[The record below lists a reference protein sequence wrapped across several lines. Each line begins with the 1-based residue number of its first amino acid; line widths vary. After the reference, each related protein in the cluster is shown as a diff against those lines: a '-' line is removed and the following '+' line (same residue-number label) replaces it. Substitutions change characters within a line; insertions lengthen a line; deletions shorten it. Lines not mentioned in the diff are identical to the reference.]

1 MSYSEDYLK
10 LKDYIYTP
18 VRVYIAKPYMV
29 FIYLGRETPDEI
41 RKILTDVSAEKIIKN
56 YRKLASFYGDYWFQ
70 TLSLD
75 DLFDVDNFNKLKDTS
90 NPRKVN
96 LQSTITF
103 YNRMESSTIS
113 DDIRKRIQLTQESDL
128 KKTFLKP
135 IEKPKDSQKG
145 QVSEFQVLEAEP
157 EEIIEGDALIV
168 RYVFD
173 NIFIDDSV
181 GDVKKKIYLTT
192 NILPEFQHIVYE
204 KRKDFNFE
212 SMTHTWIRTSGRP
225 YSVDIFKILR
235 EKKLENVID
244 QDFYNKVKNNEL
256 FLEDYSNNILADI
269 SNFNYDL
276 WVFDFQEIMKNFTQK
291 DIENFTSS
299 KIDANLL
306 FYSVAKKYYPLM
318 KQENF
323 NNVLQGNR
331 PSPPNKTLLGRDF
344 ADQYNMMKFIQDIDY
359 KSVKVSVKDM
369 KVIQIFIHVNYHLY
383 YEPFLQ
389 LRGIFDYFETNE
401 NIPFIKYRDPMTD
414 LTIKK
419 VNKNILQYIPQSV
432 LEDQWIKGEHPQGIH
447 FRIRQSLNPRNP
459 DYNRFAIVNLVEDG
473 KIALKCYW
481 KATNNASFMNVLD
494 CIESLNQL
502 IERVNG
508 IQYELTQ
515 KNRIIKSVDIL
526 KRGRD
531 YFQLSENT
539 EIAFFNVQFKYKPKV
554 DDLLDYNLMD
564 HTLATFYPFVNVV
577 TNKESK
583 SYQGT
588 YLRYKRVSD
597 YDLAIEKYIKNLKEN
612 YDFDDT
618 KIIIALIN
626 IFSKT
631 KEEARKA
638 VEEYNRRNNLPAPQ
652 LESDDV
658 LYDIELIKKIRA
670 ATKQPGVDIE
680 IQDSEEDNVIKI
692 EGVKSINSFSFILNF
707 LYRAIHVF
715 ENLKGYLKYES
726 PFKTRYN
733 EIARNYSKVKMAKRR
748 VVKESSNVKT
758 LKEVDPELFDIDPSI
773 NPKKYKLYSKLCQ
786 GDRKQPISVSEDEA
800 KSLKR
805 TNKVEY
811 ILDYPSKTQ
820 PDKVNHFVCMDKDY
834 RYPGFIQGDKHPKG
848 YCLPCCYTS
857 SSTDDAKSLK
867 LITYKKCLGEEIE
880 EVEDTLTNLRYIKQS
895 NKELKPLGLG
905 KLPLLLDVYLNEGKT
920 LNENKNNIVESGTDY
935 YLRYGVPQNK
945 HVILNIIS
953 HLVNDS
959 FDSKKILKEMISFL
973 KENKKIFQSLEG
985 GRLLKDFGNLQ
996 AFIDYLESDETI
1008 ALDNIW
1014 NLLNYPG
1021 VFKKFPKGL
1030 NVFCLMQDQEDK
1042 INLICPDNDKLDQF
1056 YQESRP
1062 TLIIYNTVFNYYP
1075 IYNILINKSKMSYVK
1090 TFDTNDSIVK
1100 RIHELYKERCFDTR
1114 LKGEE
1119 TFKKITG
1126 FDIPLSSFIIEEVLR
1141 PMKPVLQYTNA
1152 ENKVMGL
1159 IYSNKKGEKFYVP
1172 TKLSRPL
1179 EGVPITTEQLIFN
1192 MNVIIRN
1199 LDEIAKK
1206 KNIPVK
1212 VIKYI
1217 INESGNV
1224 TTLITQTGARIFVK
1238 EVSLKSVDVKLPVER
1253 VRYSEK
1259 EVDKFIVSKEQKI
1272 DKRLEQVKKL
1282 EYLNELYQLY
1292 RYEISKF
1299 LNREVDSDIR
1309 EKILKILRKKEGVR
1323 TALKGMKEL
1332 TDTEKAEIVRL
1343 HQQEDDIKYIERLL
1357 LDLKF
1362 SVDQQT
1368 KKKLYEIA
1376 SLENKT
1382 DNEKQKMIS
1391 EIVGKITDKI
1401 VHEAKGYPDL
1411 EKFAISNIRQLC
1423 GANINKKSCDQNIN
1437 CYFSKSGDCKLFIP
1451 KDQIKAF
1458 VENITYELIRNP
1470 YKRLEL
1476 LEDQMRY
1483 IINKNEFSK
1492 SENEIVTT
1500 GEKIE
1505 FS

>member
-1 MSYSEDYLK
+1 MSYSDDYLK

-18 VRVYIAKPYMV
+18 VRIYIIKPYMA

-41 RKILTDVSAEKIIKN
+41 RKILTDISAEKIIKN
-56 YRKLASFYGDYWFQ
+56 NRKLASFYGEYWFQ

-75 DLFDVDNFNKLKDTS
+75 DLFDVDNFSKLKDS
-90 NPRKVN
+90 SRPRKVN
-96 LQSTITF
+96 LQSTVTF

-113 DDIRKRIQLTQESDL
+113 DETKKRPQITQETDL

-135 IEKPKDSQKG
+135 IVKPENSKEQS
-145 QVSEFQVLEAEP
+145 SEFQVLEAEP
-157 EEIIEGDALIV
+157 DEVLEGDDYIV
-168 RYVFD
+168 RYIFD
-173 NIFIDDSV
+173 NIYIDDSV
-181 GDVKKKIYLTT
+181 GDVKKKIYLVS
-192 NILPEFQHIVYE
+192 NILPEFQHLVYE
-204 KRKDFNFE
+204 KKENNFE
-212 SMTHTWIRTSGRP
+212 SMTHTWIRSSGRP
-225 YSVDIFKILR
+225 YTVDIFKILR
-235 EKKLENVID
+235 EKKLDNVID
-244 QDFYNKVKNNEL
+244 NEFYNKVKNNEL
-256 FLEDYSNNILADI
+256 FLEDFSNNILADI
-269 SNFNYDL
+269 PNYNYDI

-291 DIENFTSS
+291 EIENFTSS

-306 FYSVAKKYYPLM
+306 YFSIAKKYYPLM

-323 NNVLQGNR
+323 NNIIKGIK
-331 PSPPNKTLLGRDF
+331 PPPLNKTLIGRDYT
-344 ADQYNMMKFIQDIDY
+344 DQYNMMKFIQDIGS
-359 KSVKVSVKDM
+359 KSVNISVKDM

-383 YEPFLQ
+383 YEPFLK

-401 NIPFIKYRDPMTD
+401 NVPFIKYRDPLTD

-419 VNKNILQYIPQSV
+419 VNKNILQYISQSV

-481 KATNNASFMNVLD
+481 KANNNATFMNVLD
-494 CIESLNQL
+494 TIESLNNL
-502 IERVNG
+502 IERVNN

-515 KNRIIKSVDIL
+515 KNRVIKSVEIL
-526 KRGRD
+526 KRGKD
-531 YFQLSENT
+531 NFQLSSNT
-539 EIAFFNVQFKYKPKV
+539 EIAFFNVQFKYKPRV

-564 HTLATFYPFVNVV
+564 HTLATFYPYVNVV
-577 TNKESK
+577 TNKETK

-612 YDFDDT
+612 YDFTDS

-631 KEEARKA
+631 KDEAYKA
-638 VEEYNRRNNLPAPQ
+638 VEEYNRRNNLPPPP

-692 EGVKSINSFSFILNF
+692 EGVKSINSFNFILNF
-707 LYRAIHVF
+707 LFRAIYVF
-715 ENLKGYLKYES
+715 ENLKDFLRYES
-726 PFKTRYN
+726 AFKIRFN
-733 EIARNYSKVKMAKRR
+733 DIAKNYSKVKMAKRR
-748 VVKESSNVKT
+748 VTKESSNVKT

-786 GDRKQPISVSEDEA
+786 GDRKQPIAVSEEEA
-800 KSLKR
+800 KSLKKSK
-805 TNKVEY
+805 KVEY
-811 ILDYPSKTQ
+811 VLDYQSKSK
-820 PDKVNHFVCMDKDY
+820 PDKVNHYVCMDRDY

-857 SSTDDAKSLK
+857 SSTEDAKSLK
-867 LITYKKCLGEEIE
+867 LITYKKCLGEEVE

-945 HVILNIIS
+945 HVILNILA
-953 HLVNDS
+953 HLVYS
-959 FDSKKILKEMISFL
+959 TFDSKKILKDLINYL

-985 GRLLKDFGNLQ
+985 GRLLKEFGSLQ
-996 AFIDYLESDETI
+996 VFIDYLESEETI

-1021 VFKKFPKGL
+1021 VFKKYPKGL

-1056 YQESRP
+1056 YQDSRP
-1062 TLIIYNTVFNYYP
+1062 TVIIYNTVFNYYP
-1075 IYNILINKSKMSYVK
+1075 IYNIQINKSKMNLIT
-1090 TFDTNDSIVK
+1090 TFDSKDTIVQ

-1119 TFKKITG
+1119 TFKKVTG
-1126 FDIPLSSFIIEEVLR
+1126 FDIPLPSFIIEEVLR

-1152 ENKVMGL
+1152 DNKVMGL
-1159 IYSNKKGEKFYVP
+1159 VYANKKGEKFYVP

-1179 EGVPITTEQLIFN
+1179 EGIPLTTEQLTFN

-1217 INESGNV
+1217 INENNNI
-1224 TTLITQTGARIFVK
+1224 TTLVTQTGARIFVK
-1238 EVSLKSVDVKLPVER
+1238 EVSLKNVELKLPVER

-1259 EVDKFIVSKEQKI
+1259 EVDKYISSKEQKI

-1299 LNREVDSDIR
+1299 LNREVDEDIR
-1309 EKILKILRKKEGVR
+1309 QKILKILKKKEGVR

-1332 TDTEKAEIVRL
+1332 TEEEKVEIVRL
-1343 HQQEDDIKYIERLL
+1343 YQQEDNIDYISRLL

-1362 SVDQQT
+1362 TVDQKT
-1368 KKKLYEIA
+1368 KKYIYELA
-1376 SLENKT
+1376 ALENKT
-1382 DNEKQKMIS
+1382 DTEKQKLIS
-1391 EIVGKITDKI
+1391 DIIGKITDKI
-1401 VHEAKGYPDL
+1401 VFEAKGYPDL
-1411 EKFAISNIRQLC
+1411 DKFAISNIRQLC
-1423 GANINKKSCDQNIN
+1423 GANTSKKSCEQNIN
-1437 CYFSKSGDCKLFIP
+1437 CMFTRSGDCKLYIP
-1451 KDQIKAF
+1451 KDQVKSFI
-1458 VENITYELIRNP
+1458 ENITYEIIRNP

-1476 LEDQMRY
+1476 LEDQMKY

-1492 SENEIVTT
+1492 SENEIITT

-1505 FS
+1505 FEK